1 MIGQPQVEEA
11 LLHQLD
17 VPVAY
22 KSCVTSIAEFDSGVV
37 VTTDY
42 GKTVVAKYAIAA
54 DGARSFVRTALDIPF
69 RGTKPGMVWAVLD
82 TFIETDFPC
91 CPEIITFQKDGQCRV
106 SWIPRERGMSR
117 FYVLLDGEITQN
129 KAKVSIQE
137 HMAPHKIE
145 FKNTEWFSS
154 FEVKERVASTFVSR
168 DGEGRIILAGDAAHV
183 HAVNGG
189 QGLNTG
195 IADAFNL
202 IWRIAF
208 AAKGLGG
215 AILLKSYDEERR
227 MTAERVIDVAAKL
240 VRSTVKTAL
249 EYVDRIEKSA
259 DYITGMGVSYPASSA
274 LVRASSYA
282 EFVAG
287 RRCPDLWVR
296 TLPSTSLFINAT
308 EGSRPAFS
316 LTEKRLYEIFDYG
329 RFKIFFLG
337 REPSLQCL
345 EQGIEIQQKAEFW
358 HVHAGGKRVTNLT
371 HEFQGDWVDDKQATA
386 VVMLNTTNKPIA
398 NMKHMSTGYT
408 DAFMPAMVEFADD
421 IWEYRNA
428 GPGPNSYY
436 VQNVNLSGDGY
447 VPNYNES
454 MPIVGREPLNALLIF
469 ASPFPL
475 SEMVPSNKND
485 VYKVQPGY
493 ISGLDVIN
501 QSVVAF
507 KPGVYYFTG
516 KAYTILSP
524 SVI

>member
-69 RGTKPGMVWAVLD
+69 RAQSQGWS
-82 TFIETDFPC
+82 
-91 CPEIITFQKDGQCRV
+91 GQY
-106 SWIPRERGMSR
+106 WIPSYRRTFPVARRSSLSRKMGNAVSHGFLGMKLSAFHRTNLFLTTTRPRDRERGMSR

-145 FKNTEWFSS
+145 FKKTEWFSS

-168 DGEGRIILAGDAAHV
+168 DGEGRIILAGDETRV

-249 EYVDRIEKSA
+249 EYVDRIEKNA

-296 TLPSTSLFINAT
+296 TLPFYFIVHQCHRGVQASLLFDGEEIVW
-308 EGSRPAFS
+308 
-316 LTEKRLYEIFDYG
+316 IFDYG
-329 RFKIFFLG
+329 RFKIFFPG
-337 REPSLQCL
+337 KEPSLQCL
-345 EQGIEIQQKAEFW
+345 KQGIEIQQKRSSGMF
-358 HVHAGGKRVTNLT
+358 
-371 HEFQGDWVDDKQATA
+371 
-386 VVMLNTTNKPIA
+386 ML
-398 NMKHMSTGYT
+398 
-408 DAFMPAMVEFADD
+408 V
-421 IWEYRNA
+421 
-428 GPGPNSYY
+428 
-436 VQNVNLSGDGY
+436 
-447 VPNYNES
+447 
-454 MPIVGREPLNALLIF
+454 
-469 ASPFPL
+469 AS
-475 SEMVPSNKND
+475 
-485 VYKVQPGY
+485 
-493 ISGLDVIN
+493 
-501 QSVVAF
+501 A
-507 KPGVYYFTG
+507 
-516 KAYTILSP
+516 
-524 SVI
+524 